1 MLEIHGFEL
10 CDPPPPF
17 GAPIT
22 DYIGG
27 YRYCGHSQYDR
38 YIDHAPKT
46 TVFDPSLLIWLCNFR
61 KTDSPDSYNR
71 MCLKNVR
78 NKRGD

>member
-46 TVFDPSLLIWLCNFR
+46 TVFDPSLLI
-61 KTDSPDSYNR
+61 
-71 MCLKNVR
+71 
-78 NKRGD
+78 